1 MKELTPQR
9 FRALTKEKIDQIA
22 KDNPSELGKLISDMR
37 LLVLRQASTIYGRGY
52 NPIAYENLAEKSQ
65 KTITGEISSSITS
78 QKQMAIQL
86 LNTYKSKTMTIRGAE
101 EHARKEDIRI
111 FGYDYKQT
119 ATGLHYKER
128 KYSLSPAE
136 RRAFWA
142 MYNQIRDEATN
153 KESDLVLQAIEEV
166 ITDRTKGV
174 TVDED
179 IIAATGEDMVDKART
194 AAIAMIIQ
202 NFKDEDGFDRDFIEE
217 AKKKIKKVEEFS
229 YS

>member
-9 FRALTKEKIDQIA
+9 FRALTKEKIDRIA

-65 KTITGEISSSITS
+65 KTLTGEISSSITS

-111 FGYDYKQT
+111 FGYEYKQT
-119 ATGLHYKER
+119 TTGLHYKER

-142 MYNQIRDEATN
+142 MYNQIRDEAN
-153 KESDLVLQAIEEV
+153 VKESDQILQAMEDT
-166 ITDRTKGV
+166 ITDRTDTKEEGR
-174 TVDED
+174 DS
-179 IIAATGEDMVDKART
+179 
-194 AAIAMIIQ
+194 AIATMIQ
-202 NFKDEDGFDRDFIEE
+202 NFRNEDGFDRAFIEE
-217 AKKKIKKVEEFS
+217 AKKKIQEIEDFT

>member
-22 KDNPSELGKLISDMR
+22 KGNPSDLGKLISDMR
-37 LLVLRQASTIYGRGY
+37 LLVLRQARTIYGRGY
-52 NPIAYENLAEKSQ
+52 NPIAYENLVEKSQ
-65 KTITGEISSSITS
+65 KTLTGDISSSITS
-78 QKQMAIQL
+78 QKLMAIQL

-111 FGYDYKQT
+111 FGYEYKQT
-119 ATGLHYKER
+119 VTGLHYKER

-142 MYNQIRDEATN
+142 MYNQIRDEAN
-153 KESDLVLQAIEEV
+153 VKESDQILQAMEDT
-166 ITDRTKGV
+166 ITDRT
-174 TVDED
+174 
-179 IIAATGEDMVDKART
+179 DKYTKEEGRDS
-194 AAIAMIIQ
+194 AIAMIIQ
-202 NFKDEDGFDRDFIEE
+202 NFRNEDGFDRAFIEE
-217 AKKKIKKVEEFS
+217 ATKKIQEIEDFT

>member
-1 MKELTPQR
+1 MRELTPQR

-22 KDNPSELGKLISDMR
+22 RDNPSDLVQLISDMR

-52 NPIAYENLAEKSQ
+52 NPIAYENLTEKSQ

-86 LNTYKSKTMTIRGAE
+86 LNTYKSKTMTLKGAE
-101 EHARKEDIRI
+101 EHARREDIRI
-111 FGYDYKQT
+111 FGYEYKQT
-119 ATGLHYKER
+119 STGLHYKER

-142 MYNQIRDEATN
+142 MYNQIRDEASV
-153 KESDLVLQAIEEV
+153 KESDQVLQAMEEI
-166 ITDRTKGV
+166 ITDKTDKYTKEERR
-174 TVDED
+174 DS
-179 IIAATGEDMVDKART
+179 
-194 AAIAMIIQ
+194 AIAMIIQ
-202 NFKDEDGFDRDFIEE
+202 NFRNEDGFDRAFIEE
-217 AKKKIKKVEEFS
+217 AKKKIQEIEDFP

>member
-9 FRALTKEKIDQIA
+9 FRALTKEKIDRIA

-65 KTITGEISSSITS
+65 KTLTGEISSSITS

-111 FGYDYKQT
+111 FGYEYKQT
-119 ATGLHYKER
+119 TTGLHYKER

-142 MYNQIRDEATN
+142 MYNQIRDEAN
-153 KESDLVLQAIEEV
+153 VKESDQILQAMEDT
-166 ITDRTKGV
+166 ITDRTDTKEEG
-174 TVDED
+174 
-179 IIAATGEDMVDKART
+179 RNS
-194 AAIAMIIQ
+194 AIATMIQ
-202 NFKDEDGFDRDFIEE
+202 NFRNEDGFDRAFIEE
-217 AKKKIKKVEEFS
+217 AKKKIQEIEDFT

>member
-37 LLVLRQASTIYGRGY
+37 ILVLKQASKIYGRGY
-52 NPIAYENLAEKSQ
+52 NPIAYENLTEKSQ
-65 KTITGEISSSITS
+65 KTLTGEISNNITS
-78 QKQMAIQL
+78 QKQMAVQL
-86 LNTYKSKTMTIRGAE
+86 LNTYKSKTMTIKGAE

-111 FGYDYKQT
+111 FGYEYKQT
-119 ATGLHYKER
+119 TTGLHYKER

-142 MYNQIRDEATN
+142 MYNQIRDEAN
-153 KESDLVLQAIEEV
+153 VKESDQILQAMEDT
-166 ITDRTKGV
+166 ITDRT
-174 TVDED
+174 
-179 IIAATGEDMVDKART
+179 DKDTKEGRDS
-194 AAIAMIIQ
+194 AIAMMIQ
-202 NFKDEDGFDRDFIEE
+202 NFRNEDGFDRAFIEE
-217 AKKKIKKVEEFS
+217 AKKKIQEIEDFT

>member
-22 KDNPSELGKLISDMR
+22 RDNPSDLVKLISDMR

-52 NPIAYENLAEKSQ
+52 NPIAYENLTEKSQ

-86 LNTYKSKTMTIRGAE
+86 LNTYKSKTMTLKGAE

-111 FGYDYKQT
+111 FGYEYKQT
-119 ATGLHYKER
+119 STGLHYKER

-142 MYNQIRDEATN
+142 MYNQIVDESSV
-153 KESDLVLQAIEEV
+153 KESDRVLQAMEEI
-166 ITDRTKGV
+166 ITDRT
-174 TVDED
+174 
-179 IIAATGEDMVDKART
+179 DKYTKEEGRDS
-194 AAIAMIIQ
+194 AIAMIIQ
-202 NFKDEDGFDRDFIEE
+202 NFRNKDGFDRAFIEE
-217 AKKKIKKVEEFS
+217 AKKKIQEVEDFP

>member
-9 FRALTKEKIDQIA
+9 FRALTKEKIDRIA

-65 KTITGEISSSITS
+65 KTLTGEISSSITS

-111 FGYDYKQT
+111 FGYEYKQT
-119 ATGLHYKER
+119 TTGLHYKER

-142 MYNQIRDEATN
+142 MYNQIRDEAN
-153 KESDLVLQAIEEV
+153 VKESDQILQAMEDT
-166 ITDRTKGV
+166 ITDRTDTKEEG
-174 TVDED
+174 
-179 IIAATGEDMVDKART
+179 RNS
-194 AAIAMIIQ
+194 AIATMIQ
-202 NFKDEDGFDRDFIEE
+202 NFRNEDGFDRAFIEE
-217 AKKKIKKVEEFS
+217 AKKKIQEIEDFA

>member
-37 LLVLRQASTIYGRGY
+37 LLVLGQARTIYGRGY
-52 NPIAYENLAEKSQ
+52 NPIAYENLVEKSQ
-65 KTITGEISSSITS
+65 KTLTGDISSSITS

-111 FGYDYKQT
+111 FGYEYKQT

-142 MYNQIRDEATN
+142 MYNQIRDEAN
-153 KESDLVLQAIEEV
+153 VKESDQILQAMEDT
-166 ITDRTKGV
+166 ITDRT
-174 TVDED
+174 
-179 IIAATGEDMVDKART
+179 DKYTKEEGRDS
-194 AAIAMIIQ
+194 AIAMIIQ
-202 NFKDEDGFDRDFIEE
+202 NFRNEDGFDRAFIEE
-217 AKKKIKKVEEFS
+217 ATKKIQEIEDFT

>member
-9 FRALTKEKIDQIA
+9 FRALTKEKIDKIA
-22 KDNPSELGKLISDMR
+22 RENPSDLVQLISDMR

-52 NPIAYENLAEKSQ
+52 NPIAYENLTEKSQ

-86 LNTYKSKTMTIRGAE
+86 LNTYKSKTMTLKGAE

-111 FGYDYKQT
+111 FGYEYKQT
-119 ATGLHYKER
+119 STGLHYKER

-142 MYNQIRDEATN
+142 MYNQIRDEASV
-153 KESDLVLQAIEEV
+153 KESDQVLQAMEEI
-166 ITDRTKGV
+166 ITDRT
-174 TVDED
+174 
-179 IIAATGEDMVDKART
+179 DKYTKEEGRDS
-194 AAIAMIIQ
+194 AIAMIIQ
-202 NFKDEDGFDRDFIEE
+202 NFRNEDGFDRAFIEE
-217 AKKKIKKVEEFS
+217 AKKKIQEIEDFP

>member
-9 FRALTKEKIDQIA
+9 FRALTKEKIDKIA

-52 NPIAYENLAEKSQ
+52 NPVAYENLDEKSP
-65 KTITGEISSSITS
+65 KTITGEISNNISS
-78 QKQMAIQL
+78 QKQMAVQL
-86 LNTYKSKTMTIRGAE
+86 LNTYKSKTMTIKGAE

-111 FGYDYKQT
+111 FGYEYKQT
-119 ATGLHYKER
+119 TTGLHYKER

-142 MYNQIRDEATN
+142 MYNQIRDEAN
-153 KESDLVLQAIEEV
+153 VKESDQILQAMEDT
-166 ITDRTKGV
+166 ITDRT
-174 TVDED
+174 
-179 IIAATGEDMVDKART
+179 DKDTKEGRDS
-194 AAIAMIIQ
+194 AIAMMIQ
-202 NFKDEDGFDRDFIEE
+202 NFRNEDGFDRAFIEE
-217 AKKKIKKVEEFS
+217 AKKKIQEIEDFT